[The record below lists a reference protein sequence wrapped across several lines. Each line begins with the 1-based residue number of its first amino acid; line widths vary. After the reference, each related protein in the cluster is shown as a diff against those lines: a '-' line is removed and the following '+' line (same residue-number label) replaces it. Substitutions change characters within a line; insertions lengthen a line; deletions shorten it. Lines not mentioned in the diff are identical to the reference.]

1 MKLSGVTVI
10 YNPDKTVN
18 NAIESYLPFLS
29 RLYIVDNS
37 IQNNEKF
44 FEKYKNVKYIPNMKN
59 LGIATALNI
68 GAEIAYK
75 EKFDWILT
83 MDQDSIFENDNLQK
97 LINYFKKVNLKK
109 VGIVSPWHET
119 KEKKEKSCKKVERI
133 VEVMT
138 SGNFVNLHAWKDVGG
153 WKNWLF
159 IDCVDIEFCMNL
171 NIHNYDVIRYNESCL
186 KHNLGNIKIHHL
198 FGKNFASTNH
208 NYIRQYYMI
217 RNMLYLSDLYKTYFP
232 KNIYSMKR
240 GALGRLKNII
250 IWEKDKFRKIRNMYR
265 GYRDYKRNIKG
276 EYPYKN

>member
-10 YNPDKTVN
+10 YNPDKNVHT
-18 NAIESYLPFLS
+18 AIESYLPFLS
-29 RLYIVDNS
+29 KLYIVDNS
-37 IQNNEKF
+37 SKNNEKIF
-44 FEKYKNVKYIPNMKN
+44 AQYKNVKYIPNLKN
-59 LGIATALNI
+59 LGIASALNT
-68 GAEIAYK
+68 GAELAYK
-75 EKFDWILT
+75 ENFDWILT
-83 MDQDSIFENDNLQK
+83 MDQDSVFEEDNLSK
-97 LINYFKKVNLKK
+97 LINFTKKVDMKK

-119 KEKKEKSCKKVERI
+119 RENKEKSSEKVEKL

-138 SGNFVNLHAWKDVGG
+138 SGNLVNLQAWKSVGG
-153 WKNWLF
+153 WKEWFF

-171 NIHNYDVIRYNESCL
+171 NIHNYEIIRYNESCL
-186 KHNLGNIKIHHL
+186 KHNLGNIQIHHI

-217 RNMLYLSDLYKTYFP
+217 RNMFYLSDLYKDYFP

-250 IWEKDKFRKIRNMYR
+250 IWEKDKYRKIRNMYR
-265 GYRDYKRNIKG
+265 GYRDYKRKIKG